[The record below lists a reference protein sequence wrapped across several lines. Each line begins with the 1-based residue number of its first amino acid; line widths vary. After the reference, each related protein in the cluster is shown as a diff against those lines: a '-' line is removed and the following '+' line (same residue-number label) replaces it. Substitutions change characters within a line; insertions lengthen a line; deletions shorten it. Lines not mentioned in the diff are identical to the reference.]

1 MAKACCDLDRTF
13 RAGDLKKAK
22 QQMTTLYKAMN
33 ILESGKFV
41 QKVKYGCELQGIP
54 VGESRLPL
62 GPLTDQEKMDFQKAM
77 QPIINWK

>member
-1 MAKACCDLDRTF
+1 MSLIRIVPRGLAMA
-13 RAGDLKKAK
+13 
-22 QQMTTLYKAMN
+22 TLFTAMS

-62 GPLTDQEKMDFQKAM
+62 GPLTAEEKAAFRAAM
-77 QPIINWK
+77 EPIINWK